1 MKVSEYSKLT
11 EERKQLVL
19 KELKA
24 VEIEDYENAIIY
36 RDKQIEIDIQLIQ
49 LNP

>member
-11 EERKQLVL
+11 KERKELVS

-36 RDKQIEIDIQLIQ
+36 RDKQMEIDIQLIQ
-49 LNP
+49 LKP